1 MKLTEAQHNLVEL
14 VKMQMAGYVVLEIIV
29 GLLIAA
35 GIIPPLLDTAISGDI
50 VVKINTMYIMIG
62 GLLAVLV
69 SAFWSAILVEYE
81 FFELKTPVK
90 KKR

>member
-35 GIIPPLLDTAISGDI
+35 GMIPPLLDTAIAGGI
-50 VVKINTMYIMIG
+50 VVKINTAFIMIG
-62 GLLAVLV
+62 ALLAVLV
-69 SAFWSAILVEYE
+69 SAFWSAVLVEYG
-81 FFELKTPVK
+81 FFELKSLVK